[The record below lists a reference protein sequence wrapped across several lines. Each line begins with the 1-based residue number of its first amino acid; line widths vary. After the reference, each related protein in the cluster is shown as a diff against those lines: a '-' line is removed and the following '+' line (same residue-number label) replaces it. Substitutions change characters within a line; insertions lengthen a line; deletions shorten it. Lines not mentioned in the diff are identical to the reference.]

1 MKVADIIEY
10 GCLQNASWSEAGGEE
25 ASGMEENLV
34 YWKCVSRREDG
45 WLLTRC
51 RFGAVSGLAP
61 CRVWRRVG
69 FGAVC
74 V

>member
-1 MKVADIIEY
+1 
-10 GCLQNASWSEAGGEE
+10 
-25 ASGMEENLV
+25 MEENLV